1 MTGPAARP
9 GPFGKDTFINPE
21 RAGFPLWLPE
31 KGVMVWN
38 SAGYDWILYATLA
51 ALLDVVALTSASRQ
65 YNCFPLVTL

>member
-1 MTGPAARP
+1 
-9 GPFGKDTFINPE
+9 
-21 RAGFPLWLPE
+21 
-31 KGVMVWN
+31 MVWN